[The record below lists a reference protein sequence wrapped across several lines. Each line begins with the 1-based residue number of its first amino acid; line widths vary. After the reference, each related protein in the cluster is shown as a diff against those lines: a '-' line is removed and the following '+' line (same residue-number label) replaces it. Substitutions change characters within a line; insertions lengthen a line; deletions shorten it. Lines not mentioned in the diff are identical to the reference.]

1 MTEQISK
8 SSSMIRLSIF
18 ISGME
23 DCFGSLCG
31 RSFWGLER
39 LLPVVGAA
47 VTEVGEGCW
56 GVVAEADMMNWCR
69 GIMLMTD

>member
-1 MTEQISK
+1 
-8 SSSMIRLSIF
+8 
-18 ISGME
+18 
-23 DCFGSLCG
+23 
-31 RSFWGLER
+31 LER